1 MRPFMLIHLKLI
13 TSTPPYP
20 VYPVMDFLGWQ
31 VVFGKDY
38 IVTEA
43 EFETQPNRLV
53 FVTGQPQAVTENTT
67 QQEAPGG
74 TGGTGVDRAA
84 KTKVVAVVASLLL
97 IIVYFAKRF

>member
-1 MRPFMLIHLKLI
+1 MLTVMAHDGALLRSAPSMR
-13 TSTPPYP
+13 TGWSR
-20 VYPVMDFLGWQ
+20 WQ
-31 VVFGKDY
+31 VVFGTDY